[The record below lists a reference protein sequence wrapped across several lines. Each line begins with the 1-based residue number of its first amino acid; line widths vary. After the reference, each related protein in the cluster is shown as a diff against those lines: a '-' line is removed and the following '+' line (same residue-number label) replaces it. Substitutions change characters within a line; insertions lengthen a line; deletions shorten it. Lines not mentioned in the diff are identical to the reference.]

1 MQNLSEFVQAFA
13 LRIANE
19 PQTGSQVP
27 RVFYVGGTVRDR
39 VRGIE
44 AYDVDVEVYGVAA
57 TRVQELLEEIA
68 GESVDAFGVAFGVY
82 KISCADGVV
91 DVALPRSESKKG
103 KGHKGFS
110 ITGDPHLSFEDALRR
125 RDFTMN
131 AMLADV
137 LTGEIIDPYHG
148 KDDIVHGLLRV
159 VDERTFVE
167 DPLRI
172 YRGMQFVARFDFA
185 VEEKSMKL
193 FCEMAQSPELDTLS
207 LERVTEEW
215 RKMLRSEHPEKGLRF
230 LEETGLLARY
240 PELYVLCTTE
250 QDSRWHPEGSVWEHV
265 ILSCRTPILSGKPVG
280 VNRHP
285 AHQERWIPGQARN
298 DEGEFDLV
306 TYRLALLLH
315 DVGKGV
321 VTKKIGKKISDEGH
335 ADAGIEITK
344 RFFNRFTFGDDCEKD
359 VLVCVKFHE
368 VLPELYRK
376 AHAGDFTEAQSA
388 NALRILWRDVG
399 VDRVPLFLAV
409 CEANARGRDLPLD
422 DRPYPVRVWAEELSH
437 RYGLFAAAAEPL
449 LSGAD
454 VQNIALR
461 LACPIPQGKKF
472 GMLLADI
479 ELARDRGE
487 IVTRNDAI
495 GYLEALFVSVIP
507 NVREGST
514 PPTVI
519 SRIHKGDPS
528 WRRDDT

>member
-1 MQNLSEFVQAFA
+1 MEDVFALVHAFA
-13 LRIANE
+13 VRVANE
-19 PQTGSQVP
+19 PQTGEQTP

-39 VRGIE
+39 VRGVE
-44 AYDVDVEVYGVAA
+44 AHDVDVEVYGVAA
-57 TRVQELLEEIA
+57 KRVQELLEEIA
-68 GESVDAFGVAFGVY
+68 GAPVDAFGVAFGVY
-82 KISCADGVV
+82 KVSCADGVV

-148 KDDIVHGLLRV
+148 QDDIVHGLLRV
-159 VDERTFVE
+159 VDEQTFVE

-185 VEEKSMKL
+185 VEEKSIKL
-193 FCEMAQSPELDTLS
+193 FCEMAESAELDTLS
-207 LERVTEEW
+207 PERVTEEW
-215 RKMLRSEHPEKGLRF
+215 RKVLRGEHPEQGLRF
-230 LEETGLLARY
+230 LEETGLLMRY
-240 PELYVLCTTE
+240 PELDVLRTTE
-250 QDSRWHPEGSVWEHV
+250 QDPRWHPEGSVWEHV
-265 ILSCRTPILSGKPVG
+265 VKSWEVMKLGSCEVG
-280 VNRHP
+280 EDLV
-285 AHQERWIPGQARN
+285 
-298 DEGEFDLV
+298 FDLV

-315 DVGKGV
+315 DIGKGA

-335 ADAGIEITK
+335 ADAGVEIAK
-344 RFFNRFTFGDDCEKD
+344 MFFDRFTFGDDCEKD
-359 VLVCVKFHE
+359 VLACVKFHE

-376 AHAGDFTEAQSA
+376 AHAGDATEAQSA
-388 NALRILWRDVG
+388 NALRMLWRDVG

-422 DRPYPVRVWAEELSH
+422 DRPYPVRVWAEEFSR
-437 RYGLFAAAAEPL
+437 RYGLFVAAAEPL

-461 LACPIPQGKKF
+461 LQVLVPSGKKF

-479 ELARDRGE
+479 ESARDRGE
-487 IVTRNDAI
+487 IVTKNDAI
-495 GYLEALFVSVIP
+495 GYLETLLSCHP
-507 NVREGST
+507 ERT
-514 PPTVI
+514 
-519 SRIHKGDPS
+519 
-528 WRRDDT
+528 

>member
-1 MQNLSEFVQAFA
+1 MIHALAFLKTFA
-13 LRIANE
+13 ICVANE
-19 PQTGSQVP
+19 PQTGEQIP

-39 VRGIE
+39 VRRVE
-44 AYDVDVEVYGVAA
+44 AHDMDVEVYGVSAQ
-57 TRVQELLEEIA
+57 RVQKLLEEIGA
-68 GESVDAFGVAFGVY
+68 GPVDAFGVAFGVY
-82 KISCADGVV
+82 KVSCADGVV

-103 KGHKGFS
+103 KGHKGFL

-148 KDDIVHGLLRV
+148 QDDIVHGLLRV
-159 VDERTFVE
+159 VDEQTFVE

-193 FCEMAQSPELDTLS
+193 FCEMAKSSELDLLS
-207 LERVTEEW
+207 PERVTEEW

-240 PELYVLCTTE
+240 PELDVLRTTD
-250 QDSRWHPEGSVWEHV
+250 QDPRWHPEGSVWEHV
-265 ILSCRTPILSGKPVG
+265 ILSCRTPIRPASPVG
-280 VNRHP
+280 RHP
-285 AHQERWIPGQARN
+285 AHQERWIPGLHLRQGSGGQEARN
-298 DEGEFDLV
+298 NESEFELV

-315 DVGKGV
+315 DIGKGK
-321 VTKKIGKKISDEGH
+321 VTKKMGKKIFDEGH
-335 ADAGIEITK
+335 ADAGVEITK
-344 RFFNRFTFGDDCEKD
+344 IFFDRFMFGDECEKD
-359 VLVCVKFHE
+359 VLACVQFHE
-368 VLPELYRK
+368 VLPELYRT
-376 AHAGDFTEAQSA
+376 ARAGDVTEVQSA
-388 NALRILWRDVG
+388 NALRMLWRDVG

-422 DRPYPVRVWAEELSH
+422 DRPYPVRVWAEELSR
-437 RYGLFAAAAEPL
+437 RYGLFAAATEPL

-461 LACPIPQGKKF
+461 LQVPVPSGKKF

-479 ELARDRGE
+479 ESARDRGE
-487 IVTRNDAI
+487 IVTKNDAI
-495 GYLEALFVSVIP
+495 GYLETLLS
-507 NVREGST
+507 S
-514 PPTVI
+514 
-519 SRIHKGDPS
+519 
-528 WRRDDT
+528 